1 MSLTQAR
8 CCHLLGLTAA
18 ATADET
24 RAAYRK
30 LARQMHPDRVGGDG
44 ERFKEI
50 TAAYNWLIA
59 RQTGRVVDPTPRA
72 ERRRAPTSRGHYR
85 HRAPDPTP
93 GDEIRAD
100 AWRAAEHAR
109 QAAEAARRAAE
120 DARRTE
126 EAARRAEED
135 AREAAA
141 QAQADTE
148 RQRREARRRA
158 RRAAWESEREAA
170 DSKWDEEF
178 ADAWDTWCRTAERY
192 HAEQRRARAADRAAS
207 RADRAAATDA
217 DPAHPET
224 ARPWRPARAP
234 AADKPSL
241 FRRVQRGVEQLR
253 RKVALDR
260 VGQDVSLRLPIDREL
275 LLHGGARTLAIHR
288 AAACPTCLGR
298 DPACATCDG
307 DGRVRLREPVRVTVP
322 PGARPGARLRLE
334 GKGTAGL
341 DGAPDG
347 DLYLL
352 LEPEPIPGFTRDGD
366 DLRGAL
372 TLDRALA
379 TRGGKL
385 EVELP
390 RGRIKLAVPPGTR
403 PGDTLRLRGQGLPA
417 WRAATAGDLF
427 LTVAIR

>member
-8 CCHLLGLTAA
+8 CCHLLGLSAA
-18 ATADET
+18 ANAEET

-59 RQTGRVVDPTPRA
+59 RQTGRVIDPAPRD
-72 ERRRAPTSRGHYR
+72 RRRAPASRGHYR

-93 GDEIRAD
+93 GDEVRAD
-100 AWRAAEHAR
+100 AWRAAEAAR
-109 QAAEAARRAAE
+109 QAAEAARRAAD

-141 QAQADTE
+141 QAQSESA
-148 RQRREARRRA
+148 RSRRDAQRRA

-170 DSKWDEEF
+170 DSRWDEEF

-192 HAEQRRARAADRAAS
+192 HAEQRRARAAERDPGDARRA
-207 RADRAAATDA
+207 
-217 DPAHPET
+217 ET
-224 ARPWRPARAP
+224 AKPWRPARAD
-234 AADKPSL
+234 AAPDKPSL
-241 FRRVQRGVEQLR
+241 FRRVRRGVEQLR
-253 RKVALDR
+253 RKAALDR
-260 VGQDVSLRLPIDREL
+260 VGQDVSLRLPVDLEL
-275 LLHGGARTLAIHR
+275 LLHGGARTIAVQR

-298 DPACATCDG
+298 DPGCATCDG
-307 DGRVRLREPVRVTVP
+307 EGRVRLREAVRVTVP
-322 PGARPGARLRLE
+322 QGARPGARLRLE

-379 TRGGKL
+379 ARGGKV

-390 RGRIKLAVPPGTR
+390 RGRIKLAIPPATR

-417 WRAATAGDLF
+417 GRGGAPGDLF
-427 LTVAIR
+427 LQVTLR